1 MRERK
6 TMNLGFMLGILVLL
20 LAVVFCIFLPFLSIS
35 GEKMKT
41 VLEEEGYGSVA
52 EYCEELD
59 EEIEKAEEESGM
71 TLSSIS
77 GWKILTDGSVPE
89 DVGDNDTLSDA
100 VHGIK
105 IFRVIMWIFYG
116 MAVLICILLVSGYFL
131 HWNKY
136 ILSIAAAIY
145 GAGGAALF
153 GYLFWGIP
161 GRIISSIP
169 EEWKDTLSGDMV
181 SKVIRIVWKAVR
193 GNSLLITFILLLVLF
208 VVSVLSML
216 LFNHSCYGMPSM
228 PVNLAAG
235 GFMSEIPSP
244 RQDIPSAPSVT
255 VPAEPFFPDRNQNT
269 VPVNP
274 IPLQNPVPEFQPQPF
289 LEPMSVQ
296 QKAMGSV
303 RCTEGVAKGQG
314 FRLPEDRKIVV
325 GKSPQRAALVI
336 NNPHISNVHCSIC
349 YHADKNTYIVKDH
362 STNGT
367 FVNGVGLQKEVAV
380 ECPAGTVLSL
390 ADGENKITLG

>member
-1 MRERK
+1 
-6 TMNLGFMLGILVLL
+6 
-20 LAVVFCIFLPFLSIS
+20 
-35 GEKMKT
+35 MKT

-59 EEIEKAEEESGM
+59 EEIEKAEEKSGM

-100 VHGIK
+100 VHGIR

-131 HWNKY
+131 RWNKY
-136 ILSIAAAIY
+136 ILSIVAAVY
-145 GAGGAALF
+145 GVGGATLF

-169 EEWKDTLSGDMV
+169 EEWQETLPGDMV
-181 SKVIRIVWKAVR
+181 SKVIRIAWKVIR

-216 LFNHSCYGMPSM
+216 LFNRSRYGLPSMRIPGMGMGLGAVPNGLGPVNTGLVNPTPVNTM
-228 PVNLAAG
+228 PVNPAAG
-235 GFMSEIPSP
+235 GFMPEIPSP
-244 RQDIPSAPSVT
+244 RQDIPPALSVT
-255 VPAEPFFPDRNQNT
+255 VPGDPFFFNNNQNT

-274 IPLQNPVPEFQPQPF
+274 MPLQNPVPEFQRQPF
-289 LEPMSVQ
+289 PEPAPIQ

-303 RCTEGVAKGQG
+303 RCTQGAAKGQG
-314 FRLPEDRKIVV
+314 FQLPEGRKVVV
-325 GKSPQRAALVI
+325 GKSPQRATLVI
-336 NNPHISNVHCSIC
+336 NNPHISNVHCSIR
-349 YHADKNTYIVKDH
+349 YHAGKNTYVVKDH

-390 ADGENKITLG
+390 ADGKIR